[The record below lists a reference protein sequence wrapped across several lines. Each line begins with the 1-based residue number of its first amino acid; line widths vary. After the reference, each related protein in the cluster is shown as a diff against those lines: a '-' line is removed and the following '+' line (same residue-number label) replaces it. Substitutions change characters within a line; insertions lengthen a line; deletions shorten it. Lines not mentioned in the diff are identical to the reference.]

1 MGEQYKLT
9 DSQML
14 ELIQGYISRYS
25 HQVNVTEDNVFE
37 KADTNFWAYEQLDE
51 LVKFAP
57 ELAFEVILALLSQTE
72 NEDVLENLAAGPFED
87 LIRIHGKNFIQ
98 RIEVEASENSKFKDL
113 LSGVW
118 QVGDPEVWSRIEQL
132 LKD

>member
-1 MGEQYKLT
+1 MDEQYKLT

-14 ELIQGYISRYS
+14 ELIHGYIARYS
-25 HQVNVTEDNVFE
+25 HQVNMTEDKIFE
-37 KADTNFWAYEQLDE
+37 KADTNFSAYEKFDE

-57 ELAFEVILALLSQTE
+57 EIAFEVILALLSQTE
-72 NEDVLENLAAGPFED
+72 NEDVLENLAAGPMED
-87 LIRIHGKNFIQ
+87 LVRLHGKEFIQ
-98 RIEVEASENSKFKDL
+98 RFEVKASENSKFREL

-118 QVGDPEVWSRIEQL
+118 QVGDPEVWSRIERL

>member
-72 NEDVLENLAAGPFED
+72 NEDVLENLAAGPLED